1 MAKNPKYVFDSKSLS
16 FEKAKRRPW
25 VNVWRIVG
33 FVSIACVAGLF
44 MANYIT
50 QYLATPKEVQLRN
63 DKRILI
69 SQLVEMERQV
79 DEMEE
84 KIGELNNMDVKIY
97 RSIYE
102 ANPPKK
108 PDYRGADFKELQS
121 LPRSKQIIRIRQKLQ
136 KLDALAI
143 AQAPRLKLIA
153 VMATGTNQVDLET
166 ATERE
171 IVVSNAIGYGTGSV
185 VQHCWSL
192 ILALTTKLESYHQAA
207 VGGRWQQ
214 SRFFCSM
221 DFPVR
226 ELSGKI
232 LGIVGAGELGLGVAK
247 IAEAFGMQVIYAG
260 LPGRIHNSAIERV
273 AFDAFLARADI
284 ISIHCPL
291 TADTRDLIGEAEFA
305 LMQSS
310 TLVINSAR
318 GGIVN
323 EAALKQA
330 LCNGDIAGAATDVLT
345 VEPPVDGNL
354 LLDPSIP
361 NLIITPHSAWV
372 AQEARIN
379 F

>member
-1 MAKNPKYVFDSKSLS
+1 MNGVILDCDSLGPDSLDLS
-16 FEKAKRRPW
+16 PLHNLPISWTIYPDCLDQQVAE
-25 VNVWRIVG
+25 RIVDADI
-33 FVSIACVAGLF
+33 VLTNKAV
-44 MANYIT
+44 
-50 QYLATPKEVQLRN
+50 
-63 DKRILI
+63 I
-69 SQLVEMERQV
+69 S
-79 DEMEE
+79 
-84 KIGELNNMDVKIY
+84 
-97 RSIYE
+97 
-102 ANPPKK
+102 
-108 PDYRGADFKELQS
+108 
-121 LPRSKQIIRIRQKLQ
+121 
-136 KLDALAI
+136 ALAI

-207 VGGRWQQ
+207 VGGRWQK

-226 ELSGKI
+226 ELSGKV

-260 LPGRIHNSAIERV
+260 LPGRTHNSAIERV

-361 NLIITPHSAWV
+361 NLIVTPHSAWV
-372 AQEARIN
+372 AQEARQRLIVQLADN
-379 F
+379 IGGFLDGKPRNQVN

>member
-1 MAKNPKYVFDSKSLS
+1 MNGVILDCDSLGPDSLDLS
-16 FEKAKRRPW
+16 PLHNLPISWTIYPDCLNQQVAE
-25 VNVWRIVG
+25 RIVDADI
-33 FVSIACVAGLF
+33 VLTNKAV
-44 MANYIT
+44 
-50 QYLATPKEVQLRN
+50 
-63 DKRILI
+63 I
-69 SQLVEMERQV
+69 S
-79 DEMEE
+79 
-84 KIGELNNMDVKIY
+84 
-97 RSIYE
+97 
-102 ANPPKK
+102 
-108 PDYRGADFKELQS
+108 
-121 LPRSKQIIRIRQKLQ
+121 
-136 KLDALAI
+136 ALAI

-153 VMATGTNQVDLET
+153 VMATGTNQVDLEA
-166 ATERE
+166 ATERG

-226 ELSGKI
+226 ELCGKV
-232 LGIVGAGELGLGVAK
+232 LGIIGAGELGLGVAK

-260 LPGRIHNSAIERV
+260 LPGRTHNSAIERV

-372 AQEARIN
+372 AQEARQRLIVQLADN
-379 F
+379 IGGFLDGKPRNQVN

>member
-1 MAKNPKYVFDSKSLS
+1 MNGVILDCDSLGPDSLDLS
-16 FEKAKRRPW
+16 PLHNLPISWTIYPDCLNQQVAE
-25 VNVWRIVG
+25 RIVDADI
-33 FVSIACVAGLF
+33 VLTNKAV
-44 MANYIT
+44 
-50 QYLATPKEVQLRN
+50 
-63 DKRILI
+63 I
-69 SQLVEMERQV
+69 S
-79 DEMEE
+79 
-84 KIGELNNMDVKIY
+84 
-97 RSIYE
+97 
-102 ANPPKK
+102 
-108 PDYRGADFKELQS
+108 
-121 LPRSKQIIRIRQKLQ
+121 
-136 KLDALAI
+136 ALAI

-153 VMATGTNQVDLET
+153 VMATGTNQVDLEA
-166 ATERE
+166 ATERG

-226 ELSGKI
+226 ELCGKV
-232 LGIVGAGELGLGVAK
+232 LGIIGAGELGLGVAK

-260 LPGRIHNSAIERV
+260 LPGRTHNSAIERV

-291 TADTRDLIGEAEFA
+291 TADTRDLIGEAQFA

-361 NLIITPHSAWV
+361 NLIVTPHSAWV
-372 AQEARIN
+372 AQEARQRLIVQLADN
-379 F
+379 IGGYLDGKPRNQVN

>member
-1 MAKNPKYVFDSKSLS
+1 MNGVILDCDSLGPDSLDLS
-16 FEKAKRRPW
+16 PLHNLPISWTIYPDCLDQQVAE
-25 VNVWRIVG
+25 RIVDADI
-33 FVSIACVAGLF
+33 VLTNKAV
-44 MANYIT
+44 
-50 QYLATPKEVQLRN
+50 
-63 DKRILI
+63 I
-69 SQLVEMERQV
+69 S
-79 DEMEE
+79 
-84 KIGELNNMDVKIY
+84 
-97 RSIYE
+97 
-102 ANPPKK
+102 
-108 PDYRGADFKELQS
+108 
-121 LPRSKQIIRIRQKLQ
+121 
-136 KLDALAI
+136 ALAI

-153 VMATGTNQVDLET
+153 VMATGTNQVDLEA
-166 ATERE
+166 ATERG

-226 ELSGKI
+226 ELCGKV

-260 LPGRIHNSAIERV
+260 LPGRAHNPAIERV

-291 TADTRDLIGEAEFA
+291 TADTRDLIGEAQFA

-361 NLIITPHSAWV
+361 NLIVTPHSAWV
-372 AQEARIN
+372 AQEARQRLIVQLADN
-379 F
+379 IGGYLDGKPRNQVN

>member
-1 MAKNPKYVFDSKSLS
+1 MNGVILDCDSLGPDSLDLS
-16 FEKAKRRPW
+16 PLHNLPISWTIYPDCLDQQVAE
-25 VNVWRIVG
+25 RIVDADI
-33 FVSIACVAGLF
+33 VLTNKAV
-44 MANYIT
+44 
-50 QYLATPKEVQLRN
+50 
-63 DKRILI
+63 I
-69 SQLVEMERQV
+69 S
-79 DEMEE
+79 
-84 KIGELNNMDVKIY
+84 
-97 RSIYE
+97 
-102 ANPPKK
+102 
-108 PDYRGADFKELQS
+108 
-121 LPRSKQIIRIRQKLQ
+121 
-136 KLDALAI
+136 ALAI

-153 VMATGTNQVDLET
+153 VMATGTNQVDLEA
-166 ATERE
+166 ATERG

-185 VQHCWSL
+185 VQHCWAL

-226 ELSGKI
+226 ELSGKV

-260 LPGRIHNSAIERV
+260 LPGRTHNSAIERV

-372 AQEARIN
+372 AQEARQRLIVQLADN
-379 F
+379 IGGFLDGKPRNQVN

>member
-1 MAKNPKYVFDSKSLS
+1 MNGVILDCDSLGPDSLDLS
-16 FEKAKRRPW
+16 PLHNLPISWTIYPDCLNQQVAE
-25 VNVWRIVG
+25 RIVDADI
-33 FVSIACVAGLF
+33 VLTNKAV
-44 MANYIT
+44 
-50 QYLATPKEVQLRN
+50 
-63 DKRILI
+63 I
-69 SQLVEMERQV
+69 S
-79 DEMEE
+79 
-84 KIGELNNMDVKIY
+84 
-97 RSIYE
+97 
-102 ANPPKK
+102 
-108 PDYRGADFKELQS
+108 
-121 LPRSKQIIRIRQKLQ
+121 
-136 KLDALAI
+136 ALAI

-153 VMATGTNQVDLET
+153 VMATGTNQVDLEA
-166 ATERE
+166 ATERG

-226 ELSGKI
+226 ELCGKL
-232 LGIVGAGELGLGVAK
+232 LGIIGAGELGLGVAK

-260 LPGRIHNSAIERV
+260 LPGRTHNSAIERV

-291 TADTRDLIGEAEFA
+291 TADTRDLIGEAQFA

-361 NLIITPHSAWV
+361 NLIVTPHSAWV
-372 AQEARIN
+372 AQEARQRLIVQLADN
-379 F
+379 IGGYLDGKPRNQVN

>member
-1 MAKNPKYVFDSKSLS
+1 MNGVILDCDSLGPDSLDLS
-16 FEKAKRRPW
+16 PLHNLPISWTIYPDCLDQQVAE
-25 VNVWRIVG
+25 RIVDADI
-33 FVSIACVAGLF
+33 VLTNKAV
-44 MANYIT
+44 
-50 QYLATPKEVQLRN
+50 
-63 DKRILI
+63 I
-69 SQLVEMERQV
+69 S
-79 DEMEE
+79 
-84 KIGELNNMDVKIY
+84 
-97 RSIYE
+97 
-102 ANPPKK
+102 
-108 PDYRGADFKELQS
+108 
-121 LPRSKQIIRIRQKLQ
+121 
-136 KLDALAI
+136 ALAI

-171 IVVSNAIGYGTGSV
+171 IVVSNAIGYGIGSV

-226 ELSGKI
+226 ELSGKV

-260 LPGRIHNSAIERV
+260 LPGRTHNSAIERV

-372 AQEARIN
+372 AQEARQRLIVQLADN
-379 F
+379 IGGFLDGKPRNQVN

>member
-1 MAKNPKYVFDSKSLS
+1 MNGVILDCDSLGPDSLDLS
-16 FEKAKRRPW
+16 PLHNLPISWTIYPDCLDQQVAE
-25 VNVWRIVG
+25 RIVDADI
-33 FVSIACVAGLF
+33 VLTNKAV
-44 MANYIT
+44 
-50 QYLATPKEVQLRN
+50 
-63 DKRILI
+63 I
-69 SQLVEMERQV
+69 S
-79 DEMEE
+79 
-84 KIGELNNMDVKIY
+84 
-97 RSIYE
+97 
-102 ANPPKK
+102 
-108 PDYRGADFKELQS
+108 
-121 LPRSKQIIRIRQKLQ
+121 
-136 KLDALAI
+136 ALAI

-153 VMATGTNQVDLET
+153 VMATGTNQVDLEA
-166 ATERE
+166 ATERG

-226 ELSGKI
+226 ELCGKV
-232 LGIVGAGELGLGVAK
+232 LGIIGAGELGLGVAK

-260 LPGRIHNSAIERV
+260 LPGRAHNSAIERV

-291 TADTRDLIGEAEFA
+291 TADTRDLIGEAQFA

-361 NLIITPHSAWV
+361 NLIVTPHSAWV
-372 AQEARIN
+372 AQEARQRLIVQLADN
-379 F
+379 IGGYLDGKPRNQVN

>member
-1 MAKNPKYVFDSKSLS
+1 MNGVILDCDSLGPDSLDLS
-16 FEKAKRRPW
+16 PLHNLPISWTIYPDCLDQQVAE
-25 VNVWRIVG
+25 RIVDADI
-33 FVSIACVAGLF
+33 VLTNKAV
-44 MANYIT
+44 
-50 QYLATPKEVQLRN
+50 
-63 DKRILI
+63 I
-69 SQLVEMERQV
+69 S
-79 DEMEE
+79 
-84 KIGELNNMDVKIY
+84 
-97 RSIYE
+97 
-102 ANPPKK
+102 
-108 PDYRGADFKELQS
+108 
-121 LPRSKQIIRIRQKLQ
+121 
-136 KLDALAI
+136 ALAI

-226 ELSGKI
+226 ELCGKV
-232 LGIVGAGELGLGVAK
+232 LGIIGAGELGLGVAK

-260 LPGRIHNSAIERV
+260 LPGRAHNSAIERV

-291 TADTRDLIGEAEFA
+291 TADTRDLIGEAQFA

-361 NLIITPHSAWV
+361 NLIVTPHSAWV
-372 AQEARIN
+372 AQEARQRLIVQLADN
-379 F
+379 IGGYLDGKPRNQVN